1 MKELLSAIEN
11 LTKRIELLE
20 EKVAFLTPVKTKTIA
35 NTKQSTEKIVRDKTR
50 YMFNGKVYPKN
61 KLVLAVVQEYVK
73 QNPQVSYEKLSTVF
87 DKSLQGSL
95 GVVRL
100 YEEVKTRNDVSK
112 RFFTKNIIKL
122 SSGQEVVVCT
132 QWGVFNIDQF
142 ILRAKSLDFN
152 IAVINQMQY

>member
-1 MKELLSAIEN
+1 MLEIIKN

-20 EKVAFLTPVKTKTIA
+20 DKVTFLTQPKTKKAVSNKADSSIV
-35 NTKQSTEKIVRDKTR
+35 VRDKTR

-61 KLVLAVVQEYVK
+61 KLVLAVVSQYVK
-73 QNPQVSYEKLSTVF
+73 QNPKTGFNNLSTVF

-100 YEEVKTRNDVSK
+100 YEEIKTRNDANK
-112 RFFTKNIIKL
+112 RFFTNNIIKL
-122 SSGQEVVVCT
+122 HSGQEVVVCT

-152 IAVINQMQY
+152 IATINQMQY